1 MTRLKT
7 QAANLYSNKRYSD
20 KSLNLFI
27 LVFRLLQFMNQKTT
41 FLVLGLTLA
50 IVATLAVAPIVNE
63 LAYAA
68 GRGGSGGAGGAGSAG
83 VRDGQPEHGLANACS
98 HPNVAANNPN
108 CGQRPTGAASV
119 PGGTGGSS
127 GAGGAGGH

>member
-1 MTRLKT
+1 MTRLKA
-7 QAANLYSNKRYSD
+7 QAANLYSNKRYYD

-68 GRGGSGGAGGAGSAG
+68 GRGGSGGAGAG

-98 HPNVAANNPN
+98 HPNVAAHNPN
-108 CGQRPTGAASV
+108 CGQTPAFGA
-119 PGGTGGSS
+119 GRGGS
-127 GAGGAGGH
+127 GGLGH